1 MKAQATI
8 VESIIAAPAGSV
20 RVTGKLGG
28 LHPADGLTAQVVDDE
43 LLALL
48 AEQADQIA
56 KLTKRAAVADRDRIA
71 ADMRAA
77 ADRAARNR
85 EVGQSDIDSYW
96 RGVYDEIRAAWDA
109 WALVEL
115 GTSRPSPLD
124 LTGRPELARLWESV
138 R

>member
-1 MKAQATI
+1 M
-8 VESIIAAPAGSV
+8 
-20 RVTGKLGG
+20 
-28 LHPADGLTAQVVDDE
+28 DDE

-56 KLTKRAAVADRDRIA
+56 KLTTRAAVAERDRIA
-71 ADMRAA
+71 ADTRAA

>member
-1 MKAQATI
+1 M
-8 VESIIAAPAGSV
+8 
-20 RVTGKLGG
+20 
-28 LHPADGLTAQVVDDE
+28 DDAVA
-43 LLALL
+43 LLL

-56 KLTKRAAVADRDRIA
+56 KLTTRAAVADRDRIA
-71 ADMRAA
+71 ADTRAA

-109 WALVEL
+109 WALAEL
-115 GTSRPSPLD
+115 GTSSPSPMD
-124 LTGRPELARLWESV
+124 LTGRPELVRLWEAV

>member
-1 MKAQATI
+1 M
-8 VESIIAAPAGSV
+8 
-20 RVTGKLGG
+20 
-28 LHPADGLTAQVVDDE
+28 DDE

-56 KLTKRAAVADRDRIA
+56 KLTT
-71 ADMRAA
+71 RAA
-77 ADRAARNR
+77 ADR

-115 GTSRPSPLD
+115 GTSSPSPLD

>member
-1 MKAQATI
+1 M
-8 VESIIAAPAGSV
+8 
-20 RVTGKLGG
+20 
-28 LHPADGLTAQVVDDE
+28 DDE

-56 KLTKRAAVADRDRIA
+56 KLTTRAAVADRDRIA
-71 ADMRAA
+71 AETRAA

-85 EVGQSDIDSYW
+85 EVGQSDIDTHWS
-96 RGVYDEIRAAWDA
+96 GVYDEIRAAWDA

-115 GTSRPSPLD
+115 GTSSPSPLD

>member
-1 MKAQATI
+1 M
-8 VESIIAAPAGSV
+8 
-20 RVTGKLGG
+20 VTGMN
-28 LHPADGLTAQVVDDE
+28 DE

-56 KLTKRAAVADRDRIA
+56 KLTTRAAVADRDRIA

-115 GTSRPSPLD
+115 GTSSPSP
-124 LTGRPELARLWESV
+124 PPAI
-138 R
+138 

>member
-1 MKAQATI
+1 MASRT
-8 VESIIAAPAGSV
+8 VAAEID
-20 RVTGKLGG
+20 
-28 LHPADGLTAQVVDDE
+28 HE

-56 KLTKRAAVADRDRIA
+56 KLTTRAAVAERDRIA
-71 ADMRAA
+71 ADTRAA
-77 ADRAARNR
+77 ADR

-115 GTSRPSPLD
+115 GTSSPSHLD
-124 LTGRPELARLWESV
+124 LTGRPELARLWEAV